1 MEIIAEIISQ
11 GSFSV
16 ANWRNEGIRQFL
28 EEKVP
33 QLKGWYLGTINA
45 KVISP
50 QGLYIKGINTDKT
63 IEVDVPPILYLK
75 YSNSYKSER
84 EGCIVS
90 GVQVEYPAETM
101 KLVAV
106 KFKIES
112 KMDETDGFLYI
123 PSGSPNPGNGI
134 VELIAKEKLRQE
146 FRISDRDKIIINL

>member
-33 QLKGWYLGTINA
+33 QLKEWYLGTINA
-45 KVISP
+45 KVISL
-50 QGLYIKGINTDKT
+50 QRLYIKGINTDKT

-90 GVQVEYPAETM
+90 GVHVEYPAETM

-112 KMDETDGFLYI
+112 KMDETEGFLYI
-123 PSGSPNPGNGI
+123 PSGSPNPEKGI
-134 VELIAKEKLRQE
+134 VELIAKEKLRQK
-146 FRISDRDKIIINL
+146 FGISDGDKIIINL